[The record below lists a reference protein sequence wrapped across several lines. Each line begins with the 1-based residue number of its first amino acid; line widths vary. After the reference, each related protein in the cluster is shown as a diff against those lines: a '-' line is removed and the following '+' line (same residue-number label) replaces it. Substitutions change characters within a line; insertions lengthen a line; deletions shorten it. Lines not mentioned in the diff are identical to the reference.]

1 MNNKGFGSLSTVFI
15 IPPELR
21 LRQRRGY
28 MSDKELIDLIAE
40 TWLENGG
47 DSEGFTWV
55 VDKIKEAIQEKEEDD
70 VYN

>member
-1 MNNKGFGSLSTVFI
+1 
-15 IPPELR
+15 
-21 LRQRRGY
+21 